1 MGKLTKKGAAKLP
14 PSIHDEIEAEA
25 IEAAVS
31 AVIREVLEKMDHAK
45 PIASMTKRDI
55 RKVAI
60 SAISGWIVKRT
71 ELSAQSV
78 EKAAL
83 ELAERAPIYADL

>member
-1 MGKLTKKGAAKLP
+1 MP
-14 PSIHDEIEAEA
+14 PSIHDEIENAA
-25 IEAAVS
+25 IEAAIS
-31 AVIREVLEKMDHAK
+31 AVIREVLEKMDHSK

-55 RKVAI
+55 KRIAV

-83 ELAERAPIYADL
+83 DLAERAPIYSGL